1 MSFDDWFEA
10 PERSQELAQL
20 VARAEG
26 ESGGDKRELLGR
38 IIYYALELGWTA
50 AMEHRFE
57 PRSDG
62 ARRAPH

>member
-1 MSFDDWFEA
+1 MNFDDWFEA

-20 VARAEG
+20 VARAER
-26 ESGGDKRELLGR
+26 ESSGDKRELLGR

-57 PRSDG
+57 LRGDG
-62 ARRAPH
+62 AKPAPH